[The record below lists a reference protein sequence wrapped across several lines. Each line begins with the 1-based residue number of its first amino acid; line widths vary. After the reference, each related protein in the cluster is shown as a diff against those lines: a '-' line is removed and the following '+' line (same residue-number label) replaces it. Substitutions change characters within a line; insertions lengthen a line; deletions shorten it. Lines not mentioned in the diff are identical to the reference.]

1 MFASYNL
8 ARISVVAPPETV
20 IKKLS
25 RANIPLSGLQKK
37 GAVTTFAVGDN
48 YIKKV
53 FAIFAHPCY
62 NICVIKYGGLRSLAV
77 RVLSRAGAIAG
88 AAAFICAI
96 VISQSFVFKIDVVG
110 SGSYLASE
118 VRAILREG
126 GVRVGGIY
134 SAVGEPA
141 PVSRIMA
148 LPQVTFC
155 SISKRGTAV
164 IVDVECDAE
173 SSSGVSRAPLLS
185 PVAGEVQGIVAIC
198 GTPRVTVGQQVEAG
212 DELISPQYI
221 SSDGSVEACICVGY
235 AHIKVSAEICVAAE
249 EESEQALRSA
259 LAAVNLYS
267 DSAAVTSYSAK
278 AASGGV
284 IYTVNFTYTYT
295 ASVNMQ

>member
-1 MFASYNL
+1 
-8 ARISVVAPPETV
+8 
-20 IKKLS
+20 
-25 RANIPLSGLQKK
+25 
-37 GAVTTFAVGDN
+37 
-48 YIKKV
+48 
-53 FAIFAHPCY
+53 
-62 NICVIKYGGLRSLAV
+62 
-77 RVLSRAGAIAG
+77 
-88 AAAFICAI
+88 
-96 VISQSFVFKIDVVG
+96 
-110 SGSYLASE
+110 
-118 VRAILREG
+118 
-126 GVRVGGIY
+126 
-134 SAVGEPA
+134 
-141 PVSRIMA
+141 MA

-198 GTPRVTVGQQVEAG
+198 GTPRVTVGQQVNVG

-235 AHIKVSAEICVAAE
+235 ARIKVSAEICVAAE

-284 IYTVNFTYTYT
+284 IYTVNFTYIHT